1 MADKLQLIDFHVI
14 NARNSINELLA
25 VFKLKNQFG
34 SIKFLFLVKL
44 TLKINFIKK
53 TLHFKEYVF
62 TESRKL
68 KLNFNGN
75 IIA

>member
-1 MADKLQLIDFHVI
+1 MADELQLIDFHVI
-14 NARNSINELLA
+14 TARNSINKLLA
-25 VFKLKNQFG
+25 VFKLKNRFG

-44 TLKINFIKK
+44 TLKINFITK
-53 TLHFKEYVF
+53 TLQFKEYFF

-75 IIA
+75 IIS